1 MWARSKNGA
10 ANRTDWL
17 ASKCY
22 RKISSLRRD
31 RSLAQPGFTAVLM
44 ITLAL
49 GIGANTAVFSV
60 LRAVLLD
67 PIPLPEPDR
76 VVLIWEQDRL
86 RGTTRENAS
95 YPDYL
100 DLKQSSRHFTDLAA
114 TQSMDVTLTGNGEA
128 ERVAAARVTH
138 EFFKVLGLTPIIGR
152 VFGPG
157 EDGVVLSH
165 SLWERKFA
173 SSTSVLGTVIRLDG
187 FSGTVVGVLPAEA
200 NSFRPRSAELWTSL
214 ENVRASQFRGQHST
228 GIIGRLQ
235 RSSSITQ
242 AQAEISV
249 IMSRLEKDFP
259 DDNLG
264 RGAKVVPLHEELAG
278 NMRPAL
284 QALSIAVFVLL
295 LIASVNIANLLLA
308 RASSR
313 NREMAIRVSLG
324 AGRWRLARQLLTE
337 SLFLAIFGVALGM
350 ITAWWGVRGLIVL
363 APPDTPLIGRAGIDG
378 SVLLMTFAVTLVAW
392 LIFGLLPALRASIV
406 APTSALQ
413 TSGRNTASRSTLR
426 LRHALVIAQIA
437 MAVVLVIFS
446 GLLIRSFWRLR
457 QVNLGYEPQGAISLR
472 VKLPETRYPFPK
484 FPFREWPA
492 VIAFSDRLKTAA
504 LETPGVEA
512 VSLASN
518 SPAHGAWTTRVTVDG
533 RPKLP
538 DGEQKEAQFRT
549 ADPDY
554 LKTTRIRLLR
564 GRFFERSDDEK
575 HPLVAVVNEAFVRD
589 HFSNEDPVG
598 QHINVFGM
606 SRLVVGIIGDVRYAG
621 PGSVSSPAMYF
632 PLRQAPFPNL
642 TLIARTGGNPSAL
655 APGLRQAVFV
665 ADPNVAPFDLMTLE
679 RSLLESTARERFIM
693 SLLTGFAC
701 LALLLASV
709 GIYGVVAYSAGRRR
723 KEIAVRLA
731 LGARALDIF
740 SQIVGGTLARAA
752 VGILGGIA
760 ISVSLGRLLQ
770 PLVFETS
777 TRDVTTYLA
786 VAFLIISVAFL
797 GAALPATR
805 AARVNAATTLREE

>member
-1 MWARSKNGA
+1 MGFIRAFFRRGQLEETLDDEIRRHIDLQTEEYINAGLSKDEARRAAFQRFGHVGSVKERCREQNGLAGIEMLSQDLKFAARSFAG
-10 ANRTDWL
+10 
-17 ASKCY
+17 
-22 RKISSLRRD
+22 
-31 RSLAQPGFTAVLM
+31 QPGFTAVLM

-138 EFFKVLGLTPIIGR
+138 EFFKVLGLTPTIGR

-284 QALSIAVFVLL
+284 QALFIAVFVLL

-337 SLFLAIFGVALGM
+337 SLFLAIFGVALGV

-492 VIAFSDRLKTAA
+492 VIAFSDRLKAAA

-512 VSLASN
+512 VSLGSN

-538 DGEQKEAQFRT
+538 DGEQKEAQFRI

-575 HPLVAVVNEAFVRD
+575 HPLVSCRKRGVCARPLFKR
-589 HFSNEDPVG
+589 
-598 QHINVFGM
+598 
-606 SRLVVGIIGDVRYAG
+606 G
-621 PGSVSSPAMYF
+621 PGWTAHQRIRHVAPGGRHHRRRTLRWSRIRFLPCDVF
-632 PLRQAPFPNL
+632 PLAASSISKPDAHRAHRRQSICIGA
-642 TLIARTGGNPSAL
+642 
-655 APGLRQAVFV
+655 
-665 ADPNVAPFDLMTLE
+665 
-679 RSLLESTARERFIM
+679 
-693 SLLTGFAC
+693 GFA
-701 LALLLASV
+701 S
-709 GIYGVVAYSAGRRR
+709 GRIRRR
-723 KEIAVRLA
+723 SKCSSLRPDDA
-731 LGARALDIF
+731 
-740 SQIVGGTLARAA
+740 GTLATRIYGART
-752 VGILGGIA
+752 LHH
-760 ISVSLGRLLQ
+760 VSAYRLRL
-770 PLVFETS
+770 PGSPFGFGW
-777 TRDVTTYLA
+777 YLRSRG
-786 VAFLIISVAFL
+786 L
-797 GAALPATR
+797 
-805 AARVNAATTLREE
+805 